1 MPRVNTLIVHR
12 ADMFGLAQLYQL
24 RGRVGR
30 GKIRAYAYFTVRSE
44 RLLEGAAEKRLSVI
58 QALDSLG
65 AGFSLASHD
74 MDIRG
79 AGNLLGEEQSG
90 HVREVG
96 VELYQQL
103 LEEAVQA
110 ARAGSDGAAAEAE
123 ERWSPQITV
132 GMAVLIPD
140 AYVADLAVRLGLYR
154 RLADLETDAGIEA
167 FAAELVDRFG
177 PLPDA
182 AANLLALVRLKR
194 LCRIAGVERLDAG
207 PKGAVLAVSRQPLR
221 RARQARRVHRPQR
234 RQRPRAPRPGPRRLG
249 CVDPRSRPPRGRDRT
264 DAHGRRDGRLS
275 GGVVVTSRADALAL
289 LRRATGRRDT
299 DFRRGQWEAIDS
311 LANRGGRL
319 LVVERTGWGKSAVYF
334 IATRI
339 LRDRGRGPTLIVSPL
354 LALMRNQMEAAERL
368 GVRALS
374 INSTNRNDWP
384 ALRQAVLGNEAD
396 ALLISPERLA
406 NDEFVEDVLL
416 PVAERIG
423 LMVVDEAHCIS
434 DWGTISAPTISAS

>member
-1 MPRVNTLIVHR
+1 MAPTVTAALCVIGNEILSGRTQDRNIAFLGNGLNEIGIQLSEVRIVPDIRLATAHGRLPARRLEEAMTAFYDGRYELLLSTSIVESGLDMPRVNTLIVHR

-74 MDIRG
+74 LDIRG

-110 ARAGSDGAAAEAE
+110 ARARSGGAAAEAE

-154 RLADLETDAGIEA
+154 RLADLETDAEIEA

-207 PKGAVLAVSRQPLR
+207 PKGAVLQFRGNRFAAPDKLVAFIGRNAGSV
-221 RARQARRVHRPQR
+221 RVRPDQ
-234 RQRPRAPRPGPRRLG
+234 G
-249 CVDPRSRPPRGRDRT
+249 
-264 DAHGRRDGRLS
+264 
-275 GGVVVTSRADALAL
+275 
-289 LRRATGRRDT
+289 
-299 DFRRGQWEAIDS
+299 
-311 LANRGGRL
+311 
-319 LVVERTGWGKSAVYF
+319 LVVSGAW
-334 IATRI
+334 TREA
-339 LRDRGRGPTLIVSPL
+339 DR
-354 LALMRNQMEAAERL
+354 LAGVTELMRTVAA
-368 GVRALS
+368 
-374 INSTNRNDWP
+374 
-384 ALRQAVLGNEAD
+384 
-396 ALLISPERLA
+396 
-406 NDEFVEDVLL
+406 
-416 PVAERIG
+416 
-423 LMVVDEAHCIS
+423 MVD
-434 DWGTISAPTISAS
+434 